1 MGGTKADL
9 LRGTLDMLVL
19 KALALEP
26 LHGLAVSQGIA
37 IGRAHLVSHA
47 TLEVAHYSVRERDVP
62 REIARFEEALATVRA
77 ELGVLTAEAGT
88 PGSPSELAA
97 LVNVHAMFLDD
108 PMLAEVPK
116 ELIRA
121 RLCNAE
127 WALVQQMDQ
136 LVAQFDEIDDSY
148 LRERKQDIVQVVERV
163 LRALLGQPR
172 RISRQGGKAGKD
184 DLAELVIVAHD
195 LSPADTIQFK
205 SLKIAGFVT
214 DLGGATSHTA
224 IVARSLAIPAVVG
237 LHHARPLISEK
248 DLIIVDGTR
257 GVLIVDPDARVLE
270 EYRLRKREL
279 ELERSKL
286 KRLKTARAMTL
297 DNVEVSLQAN
307 IELPQDI
314 EQVKAVAADG
324 VGLFRTEFLFM
335 NRDTLPSEDEQFEA
349 YRQVAKALAGKP
361 VTIRTLDIGAD
372 KEARALAGRV
382 ERQAPNPA
390 LGLRAIRYCLAEP
403 QIFLAQLRAIL
414 RASNFGKV
422 QILVPMLAHVT
433 EITQTL
439 AMVEQAKQQ
448 LRERRCK
455 FDETV
460 AVGGMIE
467 IPAAA
472 LCLGV
477 FVKRLQFLSIGTN
490 DLIQYLLAIDRTDES
505 VAHLYDPLH
514 PAVLRLLAQVIQTA
528 RKAEMPIAVCGEL
541 AGDPG
546 AAVEDEPEPNG
557 ARLNLGRYGGTAAA
571 SRTWSAAIG
580 LDVLSSAAPPGNLIR
595 LREGGTTTFGVS
607 GSASTAVASCGA
619 KQSASS
625 RP

>member
-1 MGGTKADL
+1 
-9 LRGTLDMLVL
+9 VSFS
-19 KALALEP
+19 

-37 IGRAHLVSHA
+37 IGRAHLISHA
-47 TLEVAHYSVRERDVP
+47 TLEVAHYAIRERDVP
-62 REIARFEEALATVRA
+62 REIARFDEALKTVRD
-77 ELGVLTAEAGT
+77 ELGVLNTEASAPGT
-88 PGSPSELAA
+88 PSELSA
-97 LVNVHAMFLDD
+97 LVGVHAMFLDD
-108 PMLAEVPK
+108 PLIAAVPR
-116 ELIRA
+116 ELIRE

-127 WALVQQMDQ
+127 WALVQQMEL
-136 LVAQFDEIDDSY
+136 LVSQFEEIDDSY
-148 LRERKQDIVQVVERV
+148 LRERKHDIVQVVERV
-163 LRALLGQPR
+163 LRALLGKPR
-172 RISRQGGKAGKD
+172 RLTKKGIDS
-184 DLAELVIVAHD
+184 EIVIVAHD

-205 SLKIAGFVT
+205 NLKIAGFVT

-237 LHHARPLISEK
+237 LHHARPLVREN

-257 GVLIVDPDARVLE
+257 GVLIVAPDERVLE
-270 EYRLRKREL
+270 EYRLRKREV

-286 KRLKTARAMTL
+286 KRLKTARATTL
-297 DNVEVSLQAN
+297 DDVDISLQAN

-314 EQVKAVAADG
+314 EQVKDAGADG
-324 VGLFRTEFLFM
+324 IGLFRTEFLFM

-349 YRQVAKALAGKP
+349 YRVVAKSLAGKV

-372 KEARALAGRV
+372 KTARALVGA

-390 LGLRAIRYCLAEP
+390 LGLRAIRYCLADP
-403 QIFLAQLRAIL
+403 QLFLAQLRAIL

-433 EITQTL
+433 EIAQTL

-455 FDETV
+455 FDENI
-460 AVGGMIE
+460 AIGGMIE

-472 LCLGV
+472 IALGP

-490 DLIQYLLAIDRTDES
+490 DLIQYLLAIDRTDEA

-528 RKAEMPIAVCGEL
+528 RKAEMPVAICGEL
-541 AGDPG
+541 AGDPLMTRLLLG
-546 AAVEDEPEPNG
+546 MGLRQFSMHPTQLLEVKQQIVMADTEQLSSKVAKLLRCDEPE
-557 ARLNLGRYGGTAAA
+557 R
-571 SRTWSAAIG
+571 
-580 LDVLSSAAPPGNLIR
+580 IR
-595 LREGGTTTFGVS
+595 EQVEKL
-607 GSASTAVASCGA
+607 
-619 KQSASS
+619 
-625 RP
+625 